1 MTCTTV
7 RTMVHTFNLLDLPQE
22 IILYI
27 LSFLDLPDL
36 ATLSKLH
43 GYLALLA
50 ADPVLHLIRLRVVAP
65 SRVGHSLFARSPH
78 GTLLRPTITDLVHR
92 HVIRGHNIERRLRMG
107 LYIYTEHSVGQYDS
121 GLRLQRERIALIIS
135 SHLRR
140 RVPASAG
147 LKLLYHSHILPD
159 VESSLLSVS
168 RSLLP
173 VVRKLKWSIQRDKLA
188 NEVRGLNGGA
198 LGNSALPFTGNLGA
212 WIELKGQGV
221 VKDCERVRLALCPDV
236 RRMVRFYEGLGH

>member
-1 MTCTTV
+1 M
-7 RTMVHTFNLLDLPQE
+7 
-22 IILYI
+22 
-27 LSFLDLPDL
+27 SFLDLPDL

-43 GYLALLA
+43 EYLALLA

-65 SRVGHSLFARSPH
+65 SRVGHSLFARSPD

-92 HVIRGHNIERRLRMG
+92 YVIRGHNMERRLRMG
-107 LYIYTEHSVGQYDS
+107 LYIYTEHVRMRSVIKTIADNHVQSVDQYGS
-121 GLRLQRERIALIIS
+121 GLRLQRERTAHIIA

-140 RVPASAG
+140 RAPAPVG

-188 NEVRGLNGGA
+188 NEVRGLSGTQGF
-198 LGNSALPFTGNLGA
+198 GNSALPLTGGLGA

-221 VKDCERVRLALCPDV
+221 VQDCERVRLALCPDV
-236 RRMVRFYEGLGH
+236 RRMVKFYEGLRH

>member
-1 MTCTTV
+1 MV
-7 RTMVHTFNLLDLPQE
+7 RTLNLLDLPQE
-22 IILYI
+22 IILHI
-27 LSFLDLPDL
+27 LLFLDLPDL

-78 GTLLRPTITDLVHR
+78 GTLLRPTIMDLVHR
-92 HVIRGHNIERRLRMG
+92 RVIRGHHIERRLRMG
-107 LYIYTEHSVGQYDS
+107 LYIYTEHSVDQYDS
-121 GLRLQRERIALIIS
+121 GLRLQRERTGLIIS

-140 RVPASAG
+140 RVPAPVG
-147 LKLLYHSHILPD
+147 LKLLYHSHIMPD

-188 NEVRGLNGGA
+188 NEVRGLSNGA
-198 LGNSALPFTGNLGA
+198 LGLGNSTLPLTGSLGA
-212 WIELKGQGV
+212 WIELKGPGV

-236 RRMVRFYEGLGH
+236 SRMVKFYESLGH

>member
-1 MTCTTV
+1 MNSV
-7 RTMVHTFNLLDLPQE
+7 RIFNLLDLPQE
-22 IILYI
+22 IILHI

-78 GTLLRPTITDLVHR
+78 GTLLRPTMTDLVHR
-92 HVIRGHNIERRLRMG
+92 YVIRGHNIERRLRMG
-107 LYIYTEHSVGQYDS
+107 LYIYTEHSVDQYDS
-121 GLRLQRERIALIIS
+121 GLRLQRERIAHIIA

-140 RVPASAG
+140 RAPAHLG
-147 LKLLYHSHILPD
+147 LKLLYHSRILPD

-188 NEVRGLNGGA
+188 NEVRGLSGGA
-198 LGNSALPFTGNLGA
+198 LGLGNLAFPLTGSLGA
-212 WIELKGQGV
+212 WIELKGPSV
-221 VKDCERVRLALCPDV
+221 VQDCERVRLALCPDM
-236 RRMVRFYEGLGH
+236 RRMVKFYESLGH

>member
-7 RTMVHTFNLLDLPQE
+7 RTMSGVRIFNLLDLPQE
-22 IILYI
+22 IILHI

-43 GYLALLA
+43 EYLALLA

-65 SRVGHSLFARSPH
+65 SR
-78 GTLLRPTITDLVHR
+78 
-92 HVIRGHNIERRLRMG
+92 
-107 LYIYTEHSVGQYDS
+107 SVDQYDI
-121 GLRLQRERIALIIS
+121 GLRLQRERTAHIIA

-140 RVPASAG
+140 RAPAPVG
-147 LKLLYHSHILPD
+147 LKLLYHSGILPD
-159 VESSLLSVS
+159 VESSLLSIS

-188 NEVRGLNGGA
+188 NEVRGLSGA
-198 LGNSALPFTGNLGA
+198 LGSGNSALPLTGSLAA

-221 VKDCERVRLALCPDV
+221 VQDCERVRLALCPDV
-236 RRMVRFYEGLGH
+236 RRMVKFYESLGH

>member
-1 MTCTTV
+1 MSRV
-7 RTMVHTFNLLDLPQE
+7 QSFNFLDLPQE
-22 IILYI
+22 IILHI

-43 GYLALLA
+43 GYLALLSS
-50 ADPVLHLIRLRVVAP
+50 DPVLHLIRLRVVAP
-65 SRVGHSLFARSPH
+65 SRVNHSLFARNPH
-78 GTLLRPTITDLVHR
+78 GILLRPTIMDLVHR

-107 LYIYTEHSVGQYDS
+107 LYIYTERSADQYGS
-121 GLRLQRERIALIIS
+121 GLRLQRQRTALIIS

-140 RVPASAG
+140 RAPAPVV
-147 LKLLYHSHILPD
+147 LKLMYHSHILPD

-173 VVRKLKWSIQRDKLA
+173 VVRQLKWSIQRDKLA

-198 LGNSALPFTGNLGA
+198 LGLGNVALPLTGSLGS
-212 WIELKGQGV
+212 WIELKGQSV
-221 VKDCERVRLALCPDV
+221 VRDCERVRLALCPDV
-236 RRMVRFYEGLGH
+236 RRMVKFYESLGH

>member
-1 MTCTTV
+1 MDSV
-7 RTMVHTFNLLDLPQE
+7 RMFNLLDLPQE
-22 IILYI
+22 IILHI

-65 SRVGHSLFARSPH
+65 SRVGHSLFARSPD

-92 HVIRGHNIERRLRMG
+92 YVIRGHNMERRLRMG
-107 LYIYTEHSVGQYDS
+107 LYIYTAHSVDQYGS
-121 GLRLQRERIALIIS
+121 GLRLQRERTAHIIA

-140 RVPASAG
+140 RAPAPVG

-188 NEVRGLNGGA
+188 NEVRGLSGTQGF
-198 LGNSALPFTGNLGA
+198 GNSALPLTGGLGA

-221 VKDCERVRLALCPDV
+221 VQDCERVRLALCPDV
-236 RRMVRFYEGLGH
+236 RRMVKFYESLGH